1 MKSRVSNLNK
11 YIAGVCLLS
20 VVSQIPFIY
29 QNRILS
35 MIPNIAWVFLT
46 FFLIIKRGNK
56 ITLNAVLILPIIF
69 DIYCIVAQFILGNDY
84 ISSNLF
90 KPINM
95 CTFLF
100 LVGSLISDYFDHK
113 SLVIFSKYY
122 IIGAVITGLFVY
134 VQRFLGKSIT
144 SGGYG
149 GKNSLA
155 TIILIALIL
164 LVMLWK
170 ELIDNRIKKV
180 MGILCLVFFVYFLL
194 ILKSRT
200 NLINLFIFIIYY
212 IFSSNT
218 NSNNKVILVT
228 ILVIAYI
235 YIIKNEQIYDII
247 VNKILLN
254 GKDANNLNDI
264 TSNRMDHLDVFLN
277 LFPNHEL
284 FGIGGHYLESFPL
297 TVLLSYGI
305 LGSIWVFAFALLPI
319 YYAIKGIY
327 YKNKDKLFSIVL
339 LLISASLIINGI
351 AEEQPPF
358 GPGIK
363 CFVMWFL
370 FGIYYNQKSKKYRR

>member
-1 MKSRVSNLNK
+1 MKFKVCNINK
-11 YIAGVCLLS
+11 YIAVVCLLS
-20 VVSQIPFIY
+20 VISQIPFIY
-29 QNRILS
+29 QNSILS

-46 FFLIIKRGNK
+46 LFLIKIKGNRIK
-56 ITLNAVLILPIIF
+56 LNAVLILPIIF
-69 DIYCIVAQFILGNDY
+69 DIYCIVAQITLGNNY

-100 LVGSLISDYFDHK
+100 LVGNLISDYFDRK

-122 IIGAVITGLFVY
+122 IIGTVITSLFVY
-134 VQRFLGKSIT
+134 VQYFLGKSIT

-155 TIILIALIL
+155 TIVLLALIL

-170 ELIDNRIKKV
+170 ELIDNRIKKI
-180 MGILCLVFFVYFLL
+180 MGILGLVFFVYFLL

-200 NLINLFIFIIYY
+200 VLFNLLIFIIYY

-218 NSNNKVILVT
+218 SLKNKVILIT

-235 YIIKNEQIYDII
+235 YIMQNEQIYDLFI
-247 VNKILLN
+247 NKILLN

-297 TVLLSYGI
+297 TALLSYGI
-305 LGSIWVFAFALLPI
+305 LGSIWIFVFALLPI
-319 YYAIKGIY
+319 YYGIKGIY
-327 YKNKDKLFSIVL
+327 YKNKDKLFSIIL
-339 LLISASLIINGI
+339 ILISASLIINGI

-370 FGIYYNQKSKKYRR
+370 FGIYYKQKTKKL

>member
-1 MKSRVSNLNK
+1 VKFKVCNINK
-11 YIAGVCLLS
+11 YIAVVCLLS
-20 VVSQIPFIY
+20 VISQIPFIY
-29 QNRILS
+29 QNSILS

-46 FFLIIKRGNK
+46 LFLIKIKGNRIK
-56 ITLNAVLILPIIF
+56 LNAVLILPIIF
-69 DIYCIVAQFILGNDY
+69 DIYCIVAQITLGNNY

-100 LVGSLISDYFDHK
+100 LVGNLISDYFDRK

-122 IIGAVITGLFVY
+122 IIGTVITSLFVY
-134 VQRFLGKSIT
+134 VQYFLGKSIT
-144 SGGYG
+144 NGGYG

-155 TIILIALIL
+155 TIVLLALIL

-170 ELIDNRIKKV
+170 ELIDNRIKKI
-180 MGILCLVFFVYFLL
+180 MGILGLVFFVYFLL

-200 NLINLFIFIIYY
+200 VLFNLLIFIIYY

-218 NSNNKVILVT
+218 SLKNKVILIT

-235 YIIKNEQIYDII
+235 YIMQNEQIYDLF

-297 TVLLSYGI
+297 TALLSYGI
-305 LGSIWVFAFALLPI
+305 LGSIWIFVFALLPI
-319 YYAIKGIY
+319 YYGIKGIY
-327 YKNKDKLFSIVL
+327 YKNKDKLFSIIL
-339 LLISASLIINGI
+339 ILISASLIINGI

-370 FGIYYNQKSKKYRR
+370 FGIYYKQKSKKL